1 MMAARSPFDAFATVF
16 RRAYSLSP
24 GLGTPWPLFLVS
36 LKSILLSR
44 KKTPF
49 LLLFLLLPLIV
60 TVLISGSL
68 DTYTSPDGSNSVRGG
83 RAWFQDIHASLFF
96 PLLLP
101 IVIAVYAT
109 AAIGEE
115 VEGKTLPYLFT
126 RPVYR
131 SWILMA
137 KTVSSFAAA
146 ALLGLIA
153 LTVTFFV
160 SVSFTENPFEHLDE
174 LFGYWSAIGLVV
186 LATGGV
192 FLLLGVLIPRV
203 ATVLIVVYLFVWETF
218 LSNLIPSS
226 VQKYSYAWYESAYIA
241 SFIGRRPGFIE
252 LEALIV
258 DVPSATEAA
267 MVMVVSG
274 VLGFLAALWV
284 VSYRDYNV

>member
-1 MMAARSPFDAFATVF
+1 MMAGSRFDDLVTVF

-24 GLGTPWPLFLVS
+24 GTGTPWPLFFVS
-36 LKSILLSR
+36 LKNILFSR

-49 LLLFLLLPLIV
+49 LFLFLLLPLVV
-60 TVLISGSL
+60 TILVSGSL
-68 DTYTSPDGSNSVRGG
+68 DAYESSDESAFVQGG
-83 RAWFQDIHASLFF
+83 RAWFQDIVGSLFF

-101 IVIAVYAT
+101 TVIAVYAT
-109 AAIGEE
+109 SAIGEE

-146 ALLGLIA
+146 ALLGIIA
-153 LTVTFFV
+153 LTITFV
-160 SVSFTENPFEHLDE
+160 VAVSFTENPMKHLDE
-174 LFGYWSAIGLVV
+174 LFAYWSAIGLVV

-192 FLLLGVLIPRV
+192 FLFLGVVMPRV

-218 LSNLIPSS
+218 ISGLLPSQ
-226 VQKYSYAWYESAYIA
+226 VQKYSFSWYETAYI
-241 SFIGRRPGFIE
+241 SEFIGRRPGFLQE
-252 LEALIV
+252 LLIDTPTAGEAV
-258 DVPSATEAA
+258 A
-267 MVMVVSG
+267 VMMVSG
-274 VLGFLAALWV
+274 ILGFLAALWV

>member
-1 MMAARSPFDAFATVF
+1 MMPNGSRFEAFTSVL
-16 RRAYSLSP
+16 RRAYSPSP
-24 GLGTPWPLFLVS
+24 GVGTPWPLFLVS
-36 LKSILLSR
+36 LKNILLSR

-49 LLLFLLLPLIV
+49 LFLFLLLPLII
-60 TVLISGSL
+60 TILISGSL
-68 DTYTSPDGSNSVRGG
+68 DSYTSPDESTFGRGG
-83 RAWFQDIHASLFF
+83 RAWFQDIHGSLFF

-131 SWILMA
+131 SWVLLA

-146 ALLGLIA
+146 ALLGLLA
-153 LTVTFFV
+153 LTLTFFV
-160 SVSFTENPFEHLDE
+160 AVSFTENPMKHLDE

-192 FLLLGVLIPRV
+192 FLLFGVLIPRV
-203 ATVLIVVYLFVWETF
+203 STVLIVVYLFVWETF
-218 LSNLIPSS
+218 LSNLLPSN
-226 VQKYSYAWYESAYIA
+226 VQKYSYVWYERAYIA
-241 SFIGRRPGFIE
+241 SFIDRRPGFFEE
-252 LEALIV
+252 LLI
-258 DVPSATEAA
+258 DAPTATEAA
-267 MVMVVSG
+267 TIMIVSG
-274 VLGFLAALWV
+274 IVGFLAALFV

>member
-1 MMAARSPFDAFATVF
+1 MMAGSRFAGLAAVF

-24 GLGTPWPLFLVS
+24 GAGTPWPLFLVS
-36 LKSILLSR
+36 LRSILLNR

-49 LLLFLLLPLIV
+49 LFLFLLLPLVV
-60 TVLISGSL
+60 TLLISSSL
-68 DTYTSPDGSNSVRGG
+68 SDYTSPDDNTLVQGG
-83 RAWFQDIHASLFF
+83 RAWFQDIHGSLFF

-109 AAIGEE
+109 AAVGEE

-131 SWILMA
+131 SWILLA

-146 ALLGLIA
+146 ALLGILAI
-153 LTVTFFV
+153 TITFFV
-160 SVSFTENPFEHLDE
+160 AVSLTENPLEHLGE
-174 LFGYWSAIGLVV
+174 LFGYWSAIGLIV

-192 FLLLGVLIPRV
+192 FLLFGVLIPRI

-218 LSNLIPSS
+218 LSGLLPSQ
-226 VQKYSYAWYESAYIA
+226 VQKYSYAWYERAYIA
-241 SFIGRRPGFIE
+241 SFIDRRPGFLEE
-252 LEALIV
+252 LLV
-258 DVPSATEAA
+258 GVPSAGEAA
-267 MVMVVSG
+267 TVLIVSG
-274 VLGFLAALWV
+274 IIGFLAALWV

>member
-1 MMAARSPFDAFATVF
+1 MMVGSRFDAVATVF

-24 GLGTPWPLFLVS
+24 GTGTPWPLFLVS
-36 LKSILLSR
+36 LKNILFSR

-49 LLLFLLLPLIV
+49 LFLFLLLPLVV
-60 TVLISGSL
+60 TVIISGSL
-68 DTYTSPDGSNSVRGG
+68 DTYDSPDESTFVQGG
-83 RAWFQDIHASLFF
+83 RAWFQDIVGSLFF

-101 IVIAVYAT
+101 TVIAVYAT
-109 AAIGEE
+109 SAIGEE

-146 ALLGLIA
+146 ALLGIIA
-153 LTVTFFV
+153 LTITFFV
-160 SVSFTENPFEHLDE
+160 AVSITENPMKHLDE

-186 LATGGV
+186 LATGGA
-192 FLLLGVLIPRV
+192 FLLIGVVMPRV

-218 LSNLIPSS
+218 LSGLLPSA
-226 VQKYSYAWYESAYIA
+226 VQKYSYSWYETAYISA
-241 SFIGRRPGFIE
+241 FIDRRPGFLQE
-252 LEALIV
+252 LLI
-258 DVPSATEAA
+258 DTPSAGEAA
-267 MVMVVSG
+267 AVLIISG
-274 VLGFLAALWV
+274 ILGFLAALFV